1 MDQARHRFFQY
12 LNRRFGRSITSKC
25 YTSDLDIFLNTI
37 CEKAPEAVA
46 AADVDAFIDSQLA
59 AGLSPITINRRLAT
73 IHTFFEYLA
82 SECPDQHWPNPVIWR
97 RHKLK
102 RGSRLPR
109 DVPDDKI
116 AQLFSVITMER
127 DRAIFGLMLG
137 TGLRVA
143 EVACSMEK
151 LHPGGLSS
159 KPVVVMDDSSQ
170 HISPDHDACP
180 ISFDSGDR
188 CLLADPLMGSGT
200 IVECH
205 TFLQHVVE
213 MSFIQDEDVI

>member
-1 MDQARHRFFQY
+1 MVDE
-12 LNRRFGRSITSKC
+12 RSI
-25 YTSDLDIFLNTI
+25 LNSHHRGKLL
-37 CEKAPEAVA
+37 KASPTTRGGWAVGT
-46 AADVDAFIDSQLA
+46 V
-59 AGLSPITINRRLAT
+59 PIMY
-73 IHTFFEYLA
+73 H
-82 SECPDQHWPNPVIWR
+82 P
-97 RHKLK
+97 
-102 RGSRLPR
+102 
-109 DVPDDKI
+109 
-116 AQLFSVITMER
+116 
-127 DRAIFGLMLG
+127 
-137 TGLRVA
+137 
-143 EVACSMEK
+143 CSMEK